1 MRRLFGLLKD
11 RDADGSAARPAE
23 APPVETREAWSPD
36 HDDAPAPAAPDRE
49 TAPDGGGG
57 SASRVQRSLEGHP
70 LKDQIITALKGVY
83 DPEIPVNIYELGLI
97 YDVQVSPEND
107 IYIEMTL
114 TAPGCPVA
122 GQMPAMVQASIEEHV
137 PEARDVEVEI
147 VWDPPWTPDMM
158 SEAAKLETGM
168 L

>member
-1 MRRLFGLLKD
+1 MRRLFGLFKN
-11 RDADGSAARPAE
+11 RDAEGAARIAETPPPA
-23 APPVETREAWSPD
+23 ETREAWSPD
-36 HDDAPAPAAPDRE
+36 RDEAPAAPGRE
-49 TAPDGGGG
+49 AAPDEAGGG
-57 SASRVQRSLEGHP
+57 ASRVQQSLEGHP

-97 YDVQVSPEND
+97 YGVEVSPEND
-107 IYIEMTL
+107 IYVEMTL

-137 PEARDVEVEI
+137 PEAREVEVEI